1 MINNTI
7 NGDKYLFVMGDEA
20 AQYEADLA
28 KAMALSL
35 ETHALET
42 QRRRDSGQQ
51 HIAIP
56 QPITGQ
62 CKEYVHLVLGIFL

>member
-1 MINNTI
+1 
-7 NGDKYLFVMGDEA
+7 MGDEA

-35 ETHALET
+35 ETHAMET

-51 HIAIP
+51 QIALP
-56 QPITGQ
+56 QQIAG
-62 CKEYVHLVLGIFL
+62 